1 MNYAN
6 SVGLSMDVYY
16 SWCNDNVSFRW
27 PCHAKAHIFK
37 CSNAPMYHCRK
48 ILGPGTYLDMHTLSW
63 KPQPS
68 QQAWC
73 QKIVV
78 LQGTIVKELS
88 SKGKFW
94 FMACGKSLALQC
106 VSSLWHDFLWNP
118 MWGHKLFE
126 CTLGVITWQ
135 SRNVWKTKKC
145 CRTTVFQTASIATRW
160 APDLFHEV
168 QLPSFLEDKMGFLR
182 HIWCRCYIF
191 IWCCRRGALGLICT
205 KPFWHLDQTDQ

>member
-1 MNYAN
+1 MTRSPSDDHAMGRPISLSALMLPCIIVEN
-6 SVGLSMDVYY
+6 SGAWHL
-16 SWCNDNVSFRW
+16 SWCAYTFFR
-27 PCHAKAHIFK
+27 
-37 CSNAPMYHCRK
+37 
-48 ILGPGTYLDMHTLSW
+48 
-63 KPQPS
+63 PQPS

-88 SKGKFW
+88 SNIKFW
-94 FMACGKSLALQC
+94 FMGCGTYLALQC
-106 VSSLWHDFLWNP
+106 VSSLWHDSFWNP

-135 SRNVWKTKKC
+135 SRNVWQTKNS

-160 APDLFHEV
+160 APRFISRIPT
-168 QLPSFLEDKMGFLR
+168 PSFLEDKMGFLR
-182 HIWCRCYIF
+182 DIWCRCYISC
-191 IWCCRRGALGLICT
+191 WCCRRGALAFICT